1 MIVMSFAEFQNSDCI
16 HERTAPVK
24 SQAMKHRTGFTMR
37 CIGAAVVLFLA
48 GLVLAAP
55 PKVVEEFSGKVI
67 GVTDGDTIKVL
78 VNKETITVRL
88 EGIDAPES
96 GQSFGKKSKEA
107 LSEVVADKTVTVKK
121 TGTDKYKR
129 TLGILI
135 LEDVDVNA
143 KLIED
148 GWAWH
153 FTKYNDEERLAKLE
167 ESARRAKRGLWADDN
182 PLAPWE
188 YRARQKAPETAPVE
202 SRDEKMSYWLN
213 TSSGVR
219 HNQRCEH
226 FQKTKKG
233 RFCGPN
239 DGKPCGICGG

>member
-1 MIVMSFAEFQNSDCI
+1 MRFATT
-16 HERTAPVK
+16 TA
-24 SQAMKHRTGFTMR
+24 
-37 CIGAAVVLFLA
+37 ILLLA

-55 PKVVEEFSGKVI
+55 PKVVEEFTGKVI

-78 VNKETITVRL
+78 VNKETVTVRL

-96 GQSFGKKSKEA
+96 GQSYGKKSKEA
-107 LSEVVADKTVTVKK
+107 LAEMVAGKTVTVKK

-129 TLGILI
+129 TLGIVI
-135 LEDVDVNA
+135 VGDADANA
-143 KLIED
+143 KMVED

-153 FTKYNDEERLAKLE
+153 FKKYNDEERLAKLE
-167 ESARRAKRGLWADDN
+167 DAARKAKRGLWADEK
-182 PLAPWE
+182 PLAPWD
-188 YRARQKAPETAPVE
+188 YRARQKTPEVAPGEAK
-202 SRDEKMSYWLN
+202 DQKMSYWLN

-233 RFCGPN
+233 RFCGA
-239 DGKPCGICGG
+239 DEGKPCGICGG

>member
-1 MIVMSFAEFQNSDCI
+1 MRYLTLPAIVLV
-16 HERTAPVK
+16 T
-24 SQAMKHRTGFTMR
+24 
-37 CIGAAVVLFLA
+37 
-48 GLVLAAP
+48 GLVFAAP

-78 VNKETITVRL
+78 VNKESVTVRL

-96 GQSFGKKSKEA
+96 GQSYGKKSKEA
-107 LSEVVADKTVTVKK
+107 LAEMVASKTVTVKK

-129 TLGILI
+129 TLGIVI
-135 LEDVDVNA
+135 VGDADANA
-143 KLIED
+143 KMVED

-153 FTKYNDEERLAKLE
+153 FKKYNDEERLAKLE
-167 ESARRAKRGLWADDN
+167 DAARKAKRGLWADEK

-188 YRARQKAPETAPVE
+188 YRARQKTPEVAPGD
-202 SRDEKMSYWLN
+202 SKDQKMSYWLN

-233 RFCGPN
+233 RICGA
-239 DGKPCGICGG
+239 DEGKPCGICGG